1 MMENVLERSTISCQK
16 LYTPFTRP
24 MVLLFKASCGI
35 VFTTHFGRKTSMKT
49 QTILKT
55 YKALLV
61 FFAAV
66 LILSCNQNPGDDF
79 VKLDA
84 PLKEVLPKITVIV
97 PGEQDKDGKALEI
110 IVGET
115 FKGKAEY
122 LISEGETHQLDYS
135 VLNQHAVE
143 GNRYIY
149 TVVSYNLGGSG
160 TFYYLTA
167 IDKSTLKSVSEVL
180 LGDRVQI
187 TSLELSMPRSDTVK
201 ITYKDRE
208 QGTAFT
214 ENPDKDVSKHFHIEQ
229 SKLTQVLVEKLE

>member
-1 MMENVLERSTISCQK
+1 
-16 LYTPFTRP
+16 
-24 MVLLFKASCGI
+24 
-35 VFTTHFGRKTSMKT
+35 MKI
-49 QTILKT
+49 QTILND
-55 YKALLV
+55 YKILLV
-61 FFAAV
+61 FFFAV
-66 LILSCNQNPGDDF
+66 MICSCNQNPGDF

-84 PLKEVLPKITVIV
+84 SLEEVLPRITVIV
-97 PGEQDKDGKALEI
+97 PEEQDKDGKALEI
-110 IVGET
+110 TVGET
-115 FKGKAEY
+115 FKGIAEY
-122 LISEGETHQLDYS
+122 LLSDGETHQLDYS
-135 VLNQHAVE
+135 VLNQHAIE

-149 TVVSYNLGGSG
+149 TVATYNLGGSG

-208 QGTAFT
+208 LRTAFT
-214 ENPDKDVSKHFHIEQ
+214 EKPDKDVSKHFHIEQ

>member
-1 MMENVLERSTISCQK
+1 
-16 LYTPFTRP
+16 
-24 MVLLFKASCGI
+24 
-35 VFTTHFGRKTSMKT
+35 MKIH
-49 QTILKT
+49 TILKT

-61 FFAAV
+61 LFFTV
-66 LILSCNQNPGDDF
+66 LICSCNQNTPKDF

-84 PLKEVLPKITVIV
+84 PLEEVLPKITVIV
-97 PGEQDKDGKALEI
+97 PEEQDKDGKALEI

-122 LISEGETHQLDYS
+122 LLSDGETHQLDYS

-149 TVVSYNLGGSG
+149 TVVSYNRGGSG

-167 IDKSTLKSVSEVL
+167 IDKSTLKSVSEVF

-187 TSLELSMPRSDTVK
+187 SSLDFRFGYKTPVT

-208 QGTAFT
+208 LRTAFT
-214 ENPDKDVSKHFHIEQ
+214 EKPDKDVIKHFSIEQ
-229 SKLTQVLVEKLE
+229 SKLTQVWIEKREKF

>member
-1 MMENVLERSTISCQK
+1 MT
-16 LYTPFTRP
+16 
-24 MVLLFKASCGI
+24 
-35 VFTTHFGRKTSMKT
+35 T
-49 QTILKT
+49 QTILKD
-55 YKALLV
+55 YIILLV
-61 FFAAV
+61 LFLTV
-66 LILSCNQNPGDDF
+66 LICSCNQNPGDDF

-97 PGEQDKDGKALEI
+97 PDEQDKDGKALEI
-110 IVGET
+110 TVGET

-122 LISEGETHQLDYS
+122 LLSDGETHELQYS
-135 VLNQHAVE
+135 LLNQHAVE

-208 QGTAFT
+208 LRTAFT
-214 ENPDKDVSKHFHIEQ
+214 DKPDKDVTKHFHIEQ
-229 SKLTQVLVEKLE
+229 SKLTEVGIEKLEKF

>member
-1 MMENVLERSTISCQK
+1 
-16 LYTPFTRP
+16 
-24 MVLLFKASCGI
+24 
-35 VFTTHFGRKTSMKT
+35 MKT
-49 QTILKT
+49 QTIFNAYNVLFV
-55 YKALLV
+55 L
-61 FFAAV
+61 FFAV
-66 LILSCNQNPGDDF
+66 MICSCNQNTPKDF

-84 PLKEVLPKITVIV
+84 LLEEVLPKITVIV

-110 IVGET
+110 TVGET

-122 LISEGETHQLDYS
+122 LLSDGETHELQYAL
-135 VLNQHAVE
+135 LNQHAVE

-187 TSLELSMPRSDTVK
+187 SSLELSTPRSDIVK

-208 QGTAFT
+208 LRTAFT
-214 ENPDKDVSKHFHIEQ
+214 DKPDKDVTKHFHIEQ
-229 SKLTQVLVEKLE
+229 SKLTEVGIEKLEKF